1 MLYISKM
8 DGYLKI
14 LTDKEVVN
22 ILNLQE
28 KNKILEKLL
37 NCFISF
43 KRHLMRLKNIY
54 SQIFLIIVYVAI
66 MLRFYPELQLIN
78 TKPMIKNKQVT

>member
-8 DGYLKI
+8 DGYLKT

-43 KRHLMRLKNIY
+43 KRHLMRFKNIY
-54 SQIFLIIVYVAI
+54 SQTFLIIVYVAI
-66 MLRFYPELQLIN
+66 MLRFYSELQLIN
-78 TKPMIKNKQVT
+78 TKPMIKNK

>member
-1 MLYISKM
+1 MLYVSKM
-8 DGYLKI
+8 DGYLKT

-78 TKPMIKNKQVT
+78 TKPMIKNK

>member
-1 MLYISKM
+1 MLYVSKM
-8 DGYLKI
+8 DGYLKT

-66 MLRFYPELQLIN
+66 MLRFYSELQLIN
-78 TKPMIKNKQVT
+78 TKPMIKNK

>member
-8 DGYLKI
+8 DGYLKT

-66 MLRFYPELQLIN
+66 MLRFYSELQLIN
-78 TKPMIKNKQVT
+78 TKPMIKNK

>member
-8 DGYLKI
+8 DGYLKT
-14 LTDKEVVN
+14 LTDKAVVN

-66 MLRFYPELQLIN
+66 MLRFYSELQLIN
-78 TKPMIKNKQVT
+78 TKPMIKNK

>member
-8 DGYLKI
+8 DGYLKT

-28 KNKILEKLL
+28 KNKILEKYTLL
-37 NCFISF
+37 
-43 KRHLMRLKNIY
+43 
-54 SQIFLIIVYVAI
+54 
-66 MLRFYPELQLIN
+66 
-78 TKPMIKNKQVT
+78 